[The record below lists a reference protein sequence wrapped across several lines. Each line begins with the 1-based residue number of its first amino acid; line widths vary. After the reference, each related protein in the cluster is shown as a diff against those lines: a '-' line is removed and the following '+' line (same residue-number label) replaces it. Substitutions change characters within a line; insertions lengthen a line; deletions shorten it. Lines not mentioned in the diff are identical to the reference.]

1 MKFFLICIL
10 EQSQKE
16 RQMYFYRNS
25 NGENLIFVCLRASGP
40 KHTGTGQIELWDTR
54 PNSKISLDVWG
65 KYYYTT
71 NY

>member
-1 MKFFLICIL
+1 
-10 EQSQKE
+10 
-16 RQMYFYRNS
+16 MYFYRNS